1 MAVAIIL
8 VAGALTL
15 PLAFDHQMADAKKKK
30 SSKCVGICR
39 ARSQAENLKKSDSLM
54 PSSADSRT
62 IIATWVILLALIS
75 NAF

>member
-30 SSKCVGICR
+30 SSKKYKGSSSSSKSTKKAEIEAVG
-39 ARSQAENLKKSDSLM
+39 LSLIHIDA
-54 PSSADSRT
+54 ADE
-62 IIATWVILLALIS
+62 
-75 NAF
+75 